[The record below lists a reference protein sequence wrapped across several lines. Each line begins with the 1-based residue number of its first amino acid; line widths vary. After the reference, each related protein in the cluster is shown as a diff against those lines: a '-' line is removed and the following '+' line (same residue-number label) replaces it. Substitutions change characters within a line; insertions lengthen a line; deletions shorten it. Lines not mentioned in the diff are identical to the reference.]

1 MEAYLHEPNLGN
13 IFKPEESQLS
23 SMAVK
28 AISNCTNSCL
38 SALNEYNKLT
48 SDQIAQMPLAFSSR
62 VMYTGGMLLR
72 LRFLILSL
80 PSHIEK
86 DLVPRD
92 AVISIQRVSNL
103 VEQAH
108 NQHSTNHLLKR
119 QDWCCNCLFKH
130 TPLK

>member
-80 PSHIEK
+80 LTYRERFGAS
-86 DLVPRD
+86 
-92 AVISIQRVSNL
+92 
-103 VEQAH
+103 
-108 NQHSTNHLLKR
+108 
-119 QDWCCNCLFKH
+119 
-130 TPLK
+130 